1 MEIGNQMLQVVL
13 NGHSLKFLLKLWRGG
28 GGERDGDKKMGIR
41 SFIIGLCHPFFSIM
55 ISRTWMLV

>member
-13 NGHSLKFLLKLWRGG
+13 NGHSLKFLLSF
-28 GGERDGDKKMGIR
+28 GGELEKGMGTKKVGIR
-41 SFIIGLCHPFFSIM
+41 SFIIALCHPFFSIV